1 MATFV
6 CRVVCEDKTFYI
18 YKSDNGYWIEKSRNN
33 PNEPLQCYPTKEAA
47 IDAIEMRYHIDTIIK
62 ESGKS
67 ALEAYLEAQKRM
79 KHYYSIDRTAVKNKL
94 EAAIMKGAN
103 TLEATAKGNAVF
115 RVWLH
120 IISNDRLT
128 AVPHMRYTSLFSSL
142 DTLVSMG
149 WIKVDDEEKHI
160 LIL

>member
-1 MATFV
+1 MVTFV
-6 CRVVCEDKTFYI
+6 CRVVCEDRNFYI
-18 YKSDNGYWIEKSRNN
+18 YKSINGYWIQKSRAN
-33 PNEPLQCYPTKEAA
+33 PTEPLQCYPTKEAA
-47 IDAIEMRYHIDTIIK
+47 IDAIELRYHIDTIIK
-62 ESGKS
+62 ESSKS
-67 ALEAYLEAQKRM
+67 ALEAFLEAQQRM
-79 KHYYSIDRTAVKNKL
+79 KHYYSIDRAAIKNDL
-94 EAAIMKGAN
+94 EAAINRGAN

-120 IISNDRLT
+120 LISNDRLT